1 MRTTRKILAG
11 LIVSLG
17 ISATALTAAT
27 SSTPRSIENQVR
39 HEILSVPYLNVFD
52 NLYYS
57 VDNGVVT
64 LTGQVTRP
72 IDKDYVENAVR
83 RVEGVT
89 SINNQIE
96 VLPLSPYD
104 DRIRF
109 AALNTLARTTPLS
122 RYFLGVNPSIRIVV
136 KNGDITLD
144 GVVLNALDR
153 QVAFMAANS
162 VPGVFNVINN
172 LRTER

>member
-27 SSTPRSIENQVR
+27 SSAPRSIENRVR

-96 VLPLSPYD
+96 VLPLSPFD
-104 DRIRF
+104 DGIRL
-109 AALNTLARTTPLS
+109 ATLRTLARTTPLS

-136 KNGDITLD
+136 KNGNITLD

-162 VPGVFNVINN
+162 VPGVFTVTNN